1 VDKKKKQLIL
11 IGCLVPVLG
20 FVIYNS
26 LSTGEDE
33 KKKKIPP
40 KTTETQTVQPVEVPV
55 AVSGKKSDSRKLPV
69 LNKKLAQMQ
78 KTIADEAWERDPF
91 RAPIIKEDDVISTS
105 WKDFKL
111 TGVIPGRT
119 ATINGEII
127 GVGEEFE
134 GYILIRVENYR
145 IILEKAKESY
155 ILTMPED

>member
-1 VDKKKKQLIL
+1 MDKKKKELIL
-11 IGCLVPVLG
+11 IACLVPVLG
-20 FVIYNS
+20 VVIYNS
-26 LSTGEDE
+26 LSTVADE
-33 KKKKIPP
+33 EKKKIPP

-55 AVSGKKSDSRKLPV
+55 AVSGKKADSGKLPV

-78 KTIADEAWERDPF
+78 KTIADEDWGRDPF
-91 RAPIIKEDDVISTS
+91 RAPIIKDDDVISTS

-134 GYILIRVENYR
+134 GYTLIRVENYR
-145 IILEKAKESY
+145 ITLEKSEQPY

>member
-1 VDKKKKQLIL
+1 
-11 IGCLVPVLG
+11 
-20 FVIYNS
+20 
-26 LSTGEDE
+26 
-33 KKKKIPP
+33 
-40 KTTETQTVQPVEVPV
+40 
-55 AVSGKKSDSRKLPV
+55 
-69 LNKKLAQMQ
+69 M
-78 KTIADEAWERDPF
+78 
-91 RAPIIKEDDVISTS
+91 ISTS